1 MPANREL
8 DKYIIVLPSS
18 LVTSSKE
25 QQDKGAQLNELHTAE
40 KEEKDF
46 KNQLSTHLSHN
57 QGRSV
62 EDGDESRGPGQVQ
75 HGLGKNTVKNTFH
88 TNNSK
93 LTC

>member
-1 MPANREL
+1 MNF
-8 DKYIIVLPSS
+8 
-18 LVTSSKE
+18 T
-25 QQDKGAQLNELHTAE
+25 QQVTAE

-46 KNQLSTHLSHN
+46 KNQLSTHLCQH

-75 HGLGKNTVKNTFH
+75 HGLGKNTVKNIFH

-93 LTC
+93 LTCRERRWGEPRHRTSLLACQPS